1 MDKKEQVMIDFN
13 NLEPSPFNSFMDED
27 HDRIDDMVGN
37 IKSLGLITPLSVI
50 GPFDNGNYQI
60 LSGERRYQAIKKI
73 RQEEEYANNYENV
86 ACYVVGTKD
95 MDEYE
100 QKLVIESA
108 NIETRDFDK
117 NAHILNLV
125 SLLIEMRDSGKISN
139 EQIATEMDK
148 YMSCSERYKRM
159 YKTICARGTE
169 ETKEILKSGKIAVHE
184 AAKIATMPE
193 EAQKLAAEM
202 INEAE
207 NGDVNYSKKDIM
219 SAVNQAKA
227 ESKEIKKNL
236 VNMSET
242 GQINRALESYNAN
255 VENDMTDDFD
265 TDDENEGSR
274 VDDIDDVDEFLA
286 QIESDPER
294 IFKEKLEEIKNNK
307 YTDLHQDSIKNVKS
321 LINSNDKAKEDKSV
335 EYITKWANVMMN
347 KSRYSEEELELVDLL
362 RQMIDCVDEKSRM

>member
-1 MDKKEQVMIDFN
+1 
-13 NLEPSPFNSFMDED
+13 
-27 HDRIDDMVGN
+27 
-37 IKSLGLITPLSVI
+37 
-50 GPFDNGNYQI
+50 
-60 LSGERRYQAIKKI
+60 
-73 RQEEEYANNYENV
+73 
-86 ACYVVGTKD
+86 
-95 MDEYE
+95 
-100 QKLVIESA
+100 
-108 NIETRDFDK
+108 
-117 NAHILNLV
+117 
-125 SLLIEMRDSGKISN
+125 
-139 EQIATEMDK
+139 
-148 YMSCSERYKRM
+148 
-159 YKTICARGTE
+159 
-169 ETKEILKSGKIAVHE
+169 
-184 AAKIATMPE
+184 
-193 EAQKLAAEM
+193 M

-321 LINSNDKAKEDKSV
+321 LINSNDKVKEDKSV